1 MLITINIK
9 DNSKAQTFLN
19 FIKSLDFLTITE
31 NNESLH
37 YPTMSDEEI
46 VNRVEETNEQIKN
59 GQTISQDDL
68 EKAVKNWN

>member
-9 DNSKAQTFLN
+9 DNSKAQAFLN

-59 GQTISQDDL
+59 GQTISHDDL
-68 EKAVKNWN
+68 EKAVKNW

>member
-9 DNSKAQTFLN
+9 DNSKAEAFLN

-37 YPTMSDEEI
+37 YPIMSDEDI
-46 VNRVEETNEQIKN
+46 VTRVEETNEQIKN
-59 GQTISQDDL
+59 GQTISQEDL
-68 EKAVKNWN
+68 EKSVKNW